1 MDPMWIDFPQ
11 SLTQIQGSRL
21 YVTLFEFTI
30 TTTSLNNQENLALRA
45 CSLRAIPPPP
55 PEGVPL
61 EGLTGVNLHEAN
73 LTQWASYVQDV
84 ASGIRKPSR
93 AALDCPVEDMVG
105 ILHRLKRMMG
115 ITLCQ
120 FCFMVGTC
128 CDCYPEVSSTPT
140 PFWNP
145 PQYSYAAKTAAT
157 STSASTSTVGVPTA
171 ADPPPGYAMLPP
183 SMDASLP
190 SKTANLLVRAGVG
203 RGKILERMMARPT
216 GLRHANNLNLLCELL

>member
-1 MDPMWIDFPQ
+1 M
-11 SLTQIQGSRL
+11 
-21 YVTLFEFTI
+21 
-30 TTTSLNNQENLALRA
+30 
-45 CSLRAIPPPP
+45 
-55 PEGVPL
+55 
-61 EGLTGVNLHEAN
+61 
-73 LTQWASYVQDV
+73 
-84 ASGIRKPSR
+84 RKPSR

-105 ILHRLKRMMG
+105 ILHRLERMMG

-216 GLRHANNLNLLCELL
+216 GLHQVRPQLNPQWRVISAIPEATQATPYRQQVPTPQVPQSDTSTRLRTAERSHNP

>member
-1 MDPMWIDFPQ
+1 M
-11 SLTQIQGSRL
+11 
-21 YVTLFEFTI
+21 TLFEYMI
-30 TTTSLNNQENLALRA
+30 ATTSMNNQENLALRA

-55 PEGVPL
+55 PEGAQL

-73 LTQWASYVQDV
+73 LTQWPSYVQDI
-84 ASGIRKPSR
+84 ASGMRKPPW

-105 ILHRLKRMMG
+105 ILHRLERMMG
-115 ITLCQ
+115 VTFCR

-140 PFWNP
+140 LFWNP
-145 PQYSYAAKTAAT
+145 PRYSYAAKTVVT

-190 SKTANLLVRAGVG
+190 SKTASLLVGAGVG
-203 RGKILERMMARPT
+203 RGAIIERMLARPT
-216 GLRHANNLNLLCELL
+216 GLRQVWPQLNPQRQVISAVPEAT